1 MQVTDWESVVYN
13 HDDAVTSQNASIEY
27 EGCKRDQRRGT
38 IQQQQQV
45 SGEGV
50 ADLKEKA
57 ADWEEVLGAAGWE
70 EEAERRRVRR
80 EESRE

>member
-1 MQVTDWESVVYN
+1 MMMRL
-13 HDDAVTSQNASIEY
+13 TSQNASIEY

-70 EEAERRRVRR
+70 EEGEKDQLMMMMFSGRKVAQL
-80 EESRE
+80 